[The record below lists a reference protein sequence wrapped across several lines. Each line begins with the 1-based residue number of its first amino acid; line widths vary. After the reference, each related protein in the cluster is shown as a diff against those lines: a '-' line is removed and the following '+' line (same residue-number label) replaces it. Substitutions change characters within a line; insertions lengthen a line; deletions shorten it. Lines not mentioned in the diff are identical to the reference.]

1 MQGTKHGKGV
11 NGRDVHRRGLT
22 RLFAVSALTAAL
34 AAIGFL
40 SAGSIAQSATR
51 ATGTVNLRTTKL
63 GSILVT
69 SKGRTLYLFMK
80 DKNDKS
86 ACGAACAAYWPPLLA
101 TAKPTAGAGV
111 KASLLGRTRRSNGT
125 LQVTYNRHPLYR
137 FALDTRAGQVTGQGN
152 LAFGAKWWAVSAKG
166 IAILKAQTSTGP
178 TPTTTTV
185 PYTNPPPPGY

>member
-1 MQGTKHGKGV
+1 MNDRKHGKGV
-11 NGRDVHRRGLT
+11 NGRDVHRRRLT
-22 RLFAVSALTAAL
+22 RLFAASALTTAL

-40 SAGSIAQSATR
+40 SAGSIAQSATGT
-51 ATGTVNLRTTKL
+51 TGTVNLRATKF
-63 GSILVT
+63 GSVLVT

-86 ACGAACAAYWPPLLA
+86 ACSAACAAYWPPLLS
-101 TAKPTAGAGV
+101 TSKPTAGTGV

-125 LQVTYNRHPLYR
+125 MQVTYNRHPLYR
-137 FALDTRAGQVTGQGN
+137 FALDTRAGQVAGEGN
-152 LAFGAKWWAVSAKG
+152 LAFGARWYVVSAKG
-166 IAILKAQTSTGP
+166 TAILKATSTGP